1 MEQPLRD
8 ITLRERGK
16 RFAVSG
22 IIEKIVQTG
31 GPTLFMIRDHTG
43 ALTIKA
49 FDGAGVRAYPQLT
62 EGMGIRGMVKINEYE
77 GELEGEAI
85 KLSPMSADESKQFKE
100 RVDQE
105 QRKEARPKHVE
116 FLAKSPILD
125 KLKDRFIQAATEIR
139 LAIIKGRPIIVRHHN
154 DCDGYSAGYAL
165 ERAILPLIRK
175 HHQEVKAPWEHYNRA
190 PCAAPFYEIEDSIK
204 DISRALSNVAKF
216 SEVMPLIVIVDNGS
230 SAEDLL
236 AIKQGKVHG
245 AEFIVVDHHFFD
257 KDVISNEV
265 LVHINPF
272 LVGEDGAHFSA
283 GMLCSELSRFINEE
297 TNVGHIPA
305 LAGLADRIK
314 NPSVIENYLNLAEKH
329 GYDESM
335 LKDIGALIDYVSA
348 KVRFMEAREYIEVVF
363 GEPIAKQKAL
373 LAIMAPYLKQQ
384 EATSLKIAQRAA
396 TREVHGKVTLQII
409 YVEQS
414 FSRGVYPK
422 PGKAVGNLHD
432 YASTHDKVDRLVTAG
447 VLSDAITMRATEH
460 SGFSVHGLIDHI
472 KKEVPDAFVEGG
484 GHHHAG
490 AIKFVP
496 SKQADVLA
504 AIRDFIGKIQ

>member
-257 KDVISNEV
+257 KDVISILSLWEKME
-265 LVHINPF
+265 HISPQ
-272 LVGEDGAHFSA
+272 A
-283 GMLCSELSRFINEE
+283 CSVQNSQ
-297 TNVGHIPA
+297 
-305 LAGLADRIK
+305 D
-314 NPSVIENYLNLAEKH
+314 S
-329 GYDESM
+329 
-335 LKDIGALIDYVSA
+335 
-348 KVRFMEAREYIEVVF
+348 
-363 GEPIAKQKAL
+363 
-373 LAIMAPYLKQQ
+373 
-384 EATSLKIAQRAA
+384 
-396 TREVHGKVTLQII
+396 
-409 YVEQS
+409 
-414 FSRGVYPK
+414 
-422 PGKAVGNLHD
+422 
-432 YASTHDKVDRLVTAG
+432 
-447 VLSDAITMRATEH
+447 
-460 SGFSVHGLIDHI
+460 
-472 KKEVPDAFVEGG
+472 
-484 GHHHAG
+484 
-490 AIKFVP
+490 
-496 SKQADVLA
+496 
-504 AIRDFIGKIQ
+504 